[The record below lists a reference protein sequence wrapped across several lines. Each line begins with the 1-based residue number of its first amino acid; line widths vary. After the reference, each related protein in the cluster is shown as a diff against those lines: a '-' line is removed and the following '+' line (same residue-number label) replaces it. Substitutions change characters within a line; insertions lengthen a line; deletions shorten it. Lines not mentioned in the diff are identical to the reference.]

1 MKSNYQIVIE
11 YDGTNYNGWQYQKN
25 GPSIQ
30 KEIEKAIKKL
40 LKKKI
45 RIIGSGRTDTG
56 VHAMSQVA
64 HFDFNGNIIENFLYR
79 INSLLPSDISIN
91 SINGVKENVSAR
103 FDAISRE
110 YIYKIHTKK
119 SPFLNDYSYY
129 YKRDIDI
136 ELLNK
141 ACDIIKKFKDF
152 QTFSKV
158 KTDVNN
164 YNCNVSYAAIEKEN
178 NSYFFKVTSNRF
190 LRGMVRALMGT
201 LFEINENKI
210 ELEFLEDIII
220 KKERKLAGPSVPAH
234 GLYLNKVLYEE
245 DIYL

>member
-1 MKSNYQIVIE
+1 MRYFIDISYFGKNYH
-11 YDGTNYNGWQYQKN
+11 GWQTQEN
-25 GPSIQ
+25 AITIQ
-30 KEIEKAIKKL
+30 EIIDKSLSTI
-40 LKKKI
+40 LKKDIKSL
-45 RIIGSGRTDTG
+45 GSGRTDTG

-64 HFDFNGNIIENFLYR
+64 HFDFNGNIIEDFLYR
-79 INSLLPSDISIN
+79 INSLLPRDISIN

-190 LRGMVRALMGT
+190 LRGMVRAIMGT

>member
-1 MKSNYQIVIE
+1 MRYFIDISYFGKNYH
-11 YDGTNYNGWQYQKN
+11 GWQ
-25 GPSIQ
+25 IQ
-30 KEIEKAIKKL
+30 ENAITVQEILDKSLSTILKTEIKSL
-40 LKKKI
+40 
-45 RIIGSGRTDTG
+45 GSGRTDTG
-56 VHAMSQVA
+56 VHAISQVA

>member
-1 MKSNYQIVIE
+1 MRYFIDISYFGKNYH
-11 YDGTNYNGWQYQKN
+11 GWQTQEN
-25 GPSIQ
+25 AITIQ
-30 KEIEKAIKKL
+30 EIIDKSLSTILKTDIKSL
-40 LKKKI
+40 
-45 RIIGSGRTDTG
+45 GSGRTDTG

-79 INSLLPSDISIN
+79 INSLLPRDISIN

-136 ELLNK
+136 ELMNK

-190 LRGMVRALMGT
+190 LRGMVRAIVGT

-210 ELEFLEDIII
+210 EIDLLEDIII

>member
-1 MKSNYQIVIE
+1 MRYFIDISYFGKNYH
-11 YDGTNYNGWQYQKN
+11 GWQTQEN
-25 GPSIQ
+25 AITIQ
-30 KEIEKAIKKL
+30 EIIDKSLSTILKADIKSL
-40 LKKKI
+40 
-45 RIIGSGRTDTG
+45 GSGRTDTG
-56 VHAMSQVA
+56 VHAISQIA
-64 HFDFNGNIIENFLYR
+64 HFDFNGNIIEDFLYR
-79 INSLLPSDISIN
+79 INSLLPRDISIN

-129 YKRDIDI
+129 YKRDINI
-136 ELLNK
+136 ELMNK
-141 ACDIIKKFKDF
+141 ACDIIKKFNDF

-164 YNCNVSYAAIEKEN
+164 YNCTISYASIEKEN

-190 LRGMVRALMGT
+190 LRGMVRAIVGT

-210 ELEFLEDIII
+210 EIDLLEDIII

-234 GLYLNKVLYEE
+234 GLYLNKVSYEE

>member
-1 MKSNYQIVIE
+1 MRYFIDISYFGKNYH
-11 YDGTNYNGWQYQKN
+11 GWQTQEN
-25 GPSIQ
+25 AITIQ
-30 KEIEKAIKKL
+30 EILDKSLSTILKTEIKSL
-40 LKKKI
+40 
-45 RIIGSGRTDTG
+45 GSGRTDTG

-158 KTDVNN
+158 RTDVNN

-190 LRGMVRALMGT
+190 LRGMVRAIMGT

>member
-1 MKSNYQIVIE
+1 MRYFIDISYFGKNYH
-11 YDGTNYNGWQYQKN
+11 GWQSQEN
-25 GPSIQ
+25 AITIQ
-30 KEIEKAIKKL
+30 EILDKSLSTILKTEIKSL
-40 LKKKI
+40 
-45 RIIGSGRTDTG
+45 GSGRTDTG
-56 VHAMSQVA
+56 VHAISQVA

-190 LRGMVRALMGT
+190 LRGMVRAIMGT

>member
-1 MKSNYQIVIE
+1 MRYFIDISYFGKNYH
-11 YDGTNYNGWQYQKN
+11 GWQTQEN
-25 GPSIQ
+25 AITIQ
-30 KEIEKAIKKL
+30 EIIDKSLSTILKADIKSL
-40 LKKKI
+40 
-45 RIIGSGRTDTG
+45 GSGRTDTG
-56 VHAMSQVA
+56 VHAMSQIA
-64 HFDFNGNIIENFLYR
+64 HFDFNGNIIEDFLYR
-79 INSLLPSDISIN
+79 INSLLPRDISIN

-136 ELLNK
+136 ELMNK
-141 ACDIIKKFKDF
+141 ACDIIKKFNDF

-190 LRGMVRALMGT
+190 LRGMVRAIVGT

-210 ELEFLEDIII
+210 EIDLLEDIII

-234 GLYLNKVLYEE
+234 GLYLNKVSYEE

>member
-1 MKSNYQIVIE
+1 VRYFVDISYFGKNYH
-11 YDGTNYNGWQYQKN
+11 GWQTQEN
-25 GPSIQ
+25 AITIQ
-30 KEIEKAIKKL
+30 EILDKSLSTILKTEIKSL
-40 LKKKI
+40 
-45 RIIGSGRTDTG
+45 GSGRTDTG

-79 INSLLPSDISIN
+79 INSLLPRDISIN
-91 SINGVKENVSAR
+91 SIKGVKENISAR

-110 YIYKIHTKK
+110 YIYKIHTRK
-119 SPFLNDYSYY
+119 SAFLNDYSYY

-152 QTFSKV
+152 QAFSKV

-190 LRGMVRALMGT
+190 LRGMVRAIMGT

-210 ELEFLEDIII
+210 ELEFLEEIII

>member
-1 MKSNYQIVIE
+1 MRYFIDISYFGKNYH
-11 YDGTNYNGWQYQKN
+11 GWQTQEN
-25 GPSIQ
+25 AITIQ
-30 KEIEKAIKKL
+30 EILDKSLSTILKTEIKSL
-40 LKKKI
+40 
-45 RIIGSGRTDTG
+45 GSGRTDTG
-56 VHAMSQVA
+56 VHAISQVA

-91 SINGVKENVSAR
+91 SINGVKENISAR

-190 LRGMVRALMGT
+190 LRGMVSALMVT

>member
-1 MKSNYQIVIE
+1 MRYFIDISYFGKNYH
-11 YDGTNYNGWQYQKN
+11 GWQ
-25 GPSIQ
+25 IQ
-30 KEIEKAIKKL
+30 ENAITVQEILDKSLSTILKTEIKSL
-40 LKKKI
+40 
-45 RIIGSGRTDTG
+45 GSGRTDTG

-190 LRGMVRALMGT
+190 LRGMVRAIMGT

>member
-1 MKSNYQIVIE
+1 MRYFIDISYFGKNYH
-11 YDGTNYNGWQYQKN
+11 GWQSQEN
-25 GPSIQ
+25 AITIQ
-30 KEIEKAIKKL
+30 EILDKSLSTILKTEIKSL
-40 LKKKI
+40 
-45 RIIGSGRTDTG
+45 GSGRTDTG

-91 SINGVKENVSAR
+91 SINGVKENISAR

>member
-1 MKSNYQIVIE
+1 MRYFIDISYFGKNYH
-11 YDGTNYNGWQYQKN
+11 GWQTQEN
-25 GPSIQ
+25 AITIQ
-30 KEIEKAIKKL
+30 EIIDKSLSTILKADIKSL
-40 LKKKI
+40 
-45 RIIGSGRTDTG
+45 GSGRTDTG
-56 VHAMSQVA
+56 VHAMSQIA
-64 HFDFNGNIIENFLYR
+64 HFDFNGNIIEDFLYR
-79 INSLLPSDISIN
+79 INSLLPRDISIN

-136 ELLNK
+136 ELMNK

-164 YNCNVSYAAIEKEN
+164 YNCTISYASIEKEN

-190 LRGMVRALMGT
+190 LRGMVRAIVGT

-210 ELEFLEDIII
+210 EIDLLEDIII

-234 GLYLNKVLYEE
+234 GLYLNKVSYEE

>member
-1 MKSNYQIVIE
+1 MRYFVDISYFGKNYH
-11 YDGTNYNGWQYQKN
+11 GWQTQEN
-25 GPSIQ
+25 AITIQ
-30 KEIEKAIKKL
+30 EILDKSLSTILKTEIKSL
-40 LKKKI
+40 
-45 RIIGSGRTDTG
+45 GSGRTDTG

-79 INSLLPSDISIN
+79 INSLLPRDISIN
-91 SINGVKENVSAR
+91 SINGVKENISAR

-110 YIYKIHTKK
+110 YIYKIHTRK

-190 LRGMVRALMGT
+190 LRGMVRAIMGT

-210 ELEFLEDIII
+210 ELEFLEEIII

>member
-1 MKSNYQIVIE
+1 MRYFIDISYFGKNYH
-11 YDGTNYNGWQYQKN
+11 GWQSQEN
-25 GPSIQ
+25 AITIQ
-30 KEIEKAIKKL
+30 EILDKSLSTILKTEIKSL
-40 LKKKI
+40 
-45 RIIGSGRTDTG
+45 GSGRTDTG

>member
-1 MKSNYQIVIE
+1 MRYFIDVSYSGKNYH
-11 YDGTNYNGWQYQKN
+11 GWQTQEN
-25 GPSIQ
+25 AITIQ
-30 KEIEKAIKKL
+30 EIIDNSLSTILKTEIKTL
-40 LKKKI
+40 
-45 RIIGSGRTDTG
+45 GSGRTDTG
-56 VHAMSQVA
+56 VHAISQVA
-64 HFDFNGNIIENFLYR
+64 HFDYDDNLLDNFLYR

-91 SINGVKENVSAR
+91 SINGVKENISAR

-119 SPFLNDYSYY
+119 SPFLNNYSFY

-141 ACDIIKKFKDF
+141 ACDIIKEFKDF

-164 YNCNVSYAAIEKEN
+164 YNCNISYAAVEKEN

-190 LRGMVRALMGT
+190 LRGMVRAIMGT
-201 LFEINENKI
+201 LFEINEDKI
-210 ELEFLEDIII
+210 QLELLEDIII
-220 KKERKLAGPSVPAH
+220 KKDRKLAGPSVPAH
-234 GLYLNKVLYEE
+234 GLYLNKVSYKE

>member
-1 MKSNYQIVIE
+1 MRYFIDISYFGKNYH
-11 YDGTNYNGWQYQKN
+11 GWQTQEN
-25 GPSIQ
+25 AITIQ
-30 KEIEKAIKKL
+30 EILDKSLSTILKTEIKSL
-40 LKKKI
+40 
-45 RIIGSGRTDTG
+45 GSGRTDTG

>member
-1 MKSNYQIVIE
+1 MRYFIDISYFGKNYH
-11 YDGTNYNGWQYQKN
+11 GWQ
-25 GPSIQ
+25 IQ
-30 KEIEKAIKKL
+30 ENAITVQEILDKSLSTILKTEIKSL
-40 LKKKI
+40 
-45 RIIGSGRTDTG
+45 GSGRTDTG

-79 INSLLPSDISIN
+79 INSLLPRDISIN

-129 YKRDIDI
+129 YKSDIDI

-164 YNCNVSYAAIEKEN
+164 YNCNVSYNDIEKKN

-190 LRGMVRALMGT
+190 LRGMVRAIMGT

>member
-1 MKSNYQIVIE
+1 MRYFIDISYFGKNYH
-11 YDGTNYNGWQYQKN
+11 GWQTQEN
-25 GPSIQ
+25 AITIQ
-30 KEIEKAIKKL
+30 EILDKSLSTILKTEIKSL
-40 LKKKI
+40 
-45 RIIGSGRTDTG
+45 GSGRTDTG

-129 YKRDIDI
+129 YKREIDI

-190 LRGMVRALMGT
+190 LRGMVRAIMGT

-210 ELEFLEDIII
+210 ELEFLEEIII

>member
-1 MKSNYQIVIE
+1 MRYFIDISYFGKNYH
-11 YDGTNYNGWQYQKN
+11 GWQ
-25 GPSIQ
+25 IQ
-30 KEIEKAIKKL
+30 ENAITVQEILDKSLSTILKTEIKSL
-40 LKKKI
+40 
-45 RIIGSGRTDTG
+45 GSGRTDTG

-79 INSLLPSDISIN
+79 INSLLPRDISIN
-91 SINGVKENVSAR
+91 SIKGVKENISAR

-110 YIYKIHTKK
+110 YIYKIHTRK
-119 SPFLNDYSYY
+119 SAFLNDYSYY

-152 QTFSKV
+152 QAFSKV

-190 LRGMVRALMGT
+190 LRGMVRAIMGT

-210 ELEFLEDIII
+210 ELEFLEEIII

>member
-1 MKSNYQIVIE
+1 VRYFIDISYFGKNYHGWQTQENAITIQQIVDKSLSTIL
-11 YDGTNYNGWQYQKN
+11 K
-25 GPSIQ
+25 
-30 KEIEKAIKKL
+30 KEIKSL
-40 LKKKI
+40 
-45 RIIGSGRTDTG
+45 GSGRTDAG
-56 VHAMSQVA
+56 VHAISQIA
-64 HFDFNGNIIENFLYR
+64 HFDFNGKIIDNFLYR
-79 INSLLPSDISIN
+79 INSLLPKDISIN
-91 SINGVKENVSAR
+91 SINIVKENVSAR

-129 YKRDIDI
+129 YSKDIDI

-141 ACDIIKKFKDF
+141 ACDIIKNHKDF

-164 YNCNVSYAAIEKEN
+164 YNCNISFAAIEKEN

-190 LRGMVRALMGT
+190 LRGMVRAIMGT
-201 LFEINENKI
+201 LFEVNENKI
-210 ELEFLEDIII
+210 ELELLDNIII
-220 KKERKLAGPSVPAH
+220 KKERKLAGPSVPAR
-234 GLYLNKVLYEE
+234 GLYLNKVLYKE

>member
-1 MKSNYQIVIE
+1 MRYFIDISYFGKNYHGWQTQENAITIQQIVDKSLSTIL
-11 YDGTNYNGWQYQKN
+11 K
-25 GPSIQ
+25 
-30 KEIEKAIKKL
+30 KEIKSL
-40 LKKKI
+40 
-45 RIIGSGRTDTG
+45 GSGRTDAG
-56 VHAMSQVA
+56 VHAISQIA
-64 HFDFNGNIIENFLYR
+64 HFDFNGKIIDNFLYR
-79 INSLLPSDISIN
+79 INSLLPKDISIN
-91 SINGVKENVSAR
+91 SINIVKENVSAR

-129 YKRDIDI
+129 YSKDIDI

-141 ACDIIKKFKDF
+141 ACDIIKNHKDF

-164 YNCNVSYAAIEKEN
+164 YNCNISFAAIEKEN

-190 LRGMVRALMGT
+190 LRGMVRAIMGT
-201 LFEINENKI
+201 LFEVNENKI
-210 ELEFLEDIII
+210 ELELLDNIII
-220 KKERKLAGPSVPAH
+220 KKERKLAGPSVPAR
-234 GLYLNKVLYEE
+234 GLYLNKVLYKE

>member
-1 MKSNYQIVIE
+1 MRYFIDISYFGKNYH
-11 YDGTNYNGWQYQKN
+11 GWQTQEN
-25 GPSIQ
+25 AITIQ
-30 KEIEKAIKKL
+30 EILDKSLSTILKTEIKSL
-40 LKKKI
+40 
-45 RIIGSGRTDTG
+45 GSGRTDTG

-79 INSLLPSDISIN
+79 INSLLPRDISIN

-190 LRGMVRALMGT
+190 LRGMVRAIMGT

>member
-1 MKSNYQIVIE
+1 MRYFIDISYFGKNYH
-11 YDGTNYNGWQYQKN
+11 GWQTQEN
-25 GPSIQ
+25 AITIQ
-30 KEIEKAIKKL
+30 EILDKSLSTILKTEIKSL
-40 LKKKI
+40 
-45 RIIGSGRTDTG
+45 GSGRTDTG
-56 VHAMSQVA
+56 VHAISQVA

-91 SINGVKENVSAR
+91 SINGVKENISAR

-190 LRGMVRALMGT
+190 LRGMVRAIMGT

>member
-1 MKSNYQIVIE
+1 MRYFIDISYFGKNYH
-11 YDGTNYNGWQYQKN
+11 GWQ
-25 GPSIQ
+25 IQ
-30 KEIEKAIKKL
+30 ENAITVQEILDKSLSTILKTEIKSL
-40 LKKKI
+40 
-45 RIIGSGRTDTG
+45 GSGRTDTG

-79 INSLLPSDISIN
+79 INSLLPRDISIN

-129 YKRDIDI
+129 YKSDIDI

-190 LRGMVRALMGT
+190 LRGMVRAIMGT

>member
-1 MKSNYQIVIE
+1 MRYFIDISYFGKNYH
-11 YDGTNYNGWQYQKN
+11 GWQTQEN
-25 GPSIQ
+25 AITIQ
-30 KEIEKAIKKL
+30 EILDKSLSTILKTEIKSL
-40 LKKKI
+40 
-45 RIIGSGRTDTG
+45 GSGRTDTG

-136 ELLNK
+136 ELMNK

-190 LRGMVRALMGT
+190 LRGMVRAIMGT

>member
-1 MKSNYQIVIE
+1 VRYFIDVSYSGKNYH
-11 YDGTNYNGWQYQKN
+11 GWQTQEN
-25 GPSIQ
+25 AITIQ
-30 KEIEKAIKKL
+30 EIIDNSLSTILKTEIKTL
-40 LKKKI
+40 
-45 RIIGSGRTDTG
+45 GSGRTDTG
-56 VHAMSQVA
+56 VHAISQVA
-64 HFDFNGNIIENFLYR
+64 HFDYDDNLLDNFLYR

-91 SINGVKENVSAR
+91 SINGVKENISAR

-119 SPFLNDYSYY
+119 SPFLNNYSFY

-141 ACDIIKKFKDF
+141 ACDIIKEFKDF

-164 YNCNVSYAAIEKEN
+164 YNCNISYAAVEKEN

-190 LRGMVRALMGT
+190 LRGMVRAIMGT
-201 LFEINENKI
+201 LFEINEDKI
-210 ELEFLEDIII
+210 QLELLEDIII
-220 KKERKLAGPSVPAH
+220 KKDRKLAGPSVPAH
-234 GLYLNKVLYEE
+234 GLYLNKVSYKE

>member
-1 MKSNYQIVIE
+1 MRYFIDISYFGKNYH
-11 YDGTNYNGWQYQKN
+11 GWQTQEN
-25 GPSIQ
+25 AITIQ
-30 KEIEKAIKKL
+30 EILDKSLSTILKTEIKSL
-40 LKKKI
+40 
-45 RIIGSGRTDTG
+45 GSGRTDTG
-56 VHAMSQVA
+56 VHAISQVA

-91 SINGVKENVSAR
+91 SINGVKENISAR

>member
-1 MKSNYQIVIE
+1 MRYFIDISYFGKNYH
-11 YDGTNYNGWQYQKN
+11 GWQ
-25 GPSIQ
+25 IQ
-30 KEIEKAIKKL
+30 ENAITIQEILDKSLSTILKTEIKSL
-40 LKKKI
+40 
-45 RIIGSGRTDTG
+45 GSGRTDTG

-91 SINGVKENVSAR
+91 SINRVKENISAR

-110 YIYKIHTKK
+110 YIYKIHIKK

-141 ACDIIKKFKDF
+141 ACDIIKKFKNF

-190 LRGMVRALMGT
+190 LRGMVRAIVGT